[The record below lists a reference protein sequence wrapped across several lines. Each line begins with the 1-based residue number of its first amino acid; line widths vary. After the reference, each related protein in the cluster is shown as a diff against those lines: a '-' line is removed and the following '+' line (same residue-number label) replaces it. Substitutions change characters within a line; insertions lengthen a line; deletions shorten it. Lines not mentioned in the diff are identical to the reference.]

1 MDVTFGGKYRLEEEI
16 ANGGCGSVFLGVH
29 TVAGKEVAIKLEPA
43 LPHALTSPLKQES
56 KVYKSL
62 MGGPGVP
69 WIMYSGKQGD
79 YNVMVIDLLG
89 PSLED
94 LFKRCN
100 KHFSLRTVLL
110 LADQL
115 LSRLEFIHSRSF
127 VHRDVKPANF
137 VMGLPH
143 TASSHLVNVIDF
155 GLARRYRDSLS
166 GESCSLATR
175 ERHGVGTSLFASL
188 NAHRGIECSRR
199 DDLESLAYML
209 IYFLRGSLPW
219 RRIRRSS
226 SVHPAG
232 TPPTHRCARTPSSA
246 YPAGSSTYSPTS
258 SSRAGR
264 LASAMSASCPL
275 TMALPREF
283 HTLLAYARSLRF
295 TDLPDYAG
303 LRDMFRTLGARTGIN
318 EAIYAC
324 DGRGEMDWECGR
336 GWSTPS
342 RRSSSS
348 SRSGVKGRVRS
359 ARVCEACNAAA
370 LASGK
375 QER

>member
-43 LPHALTSPLKQES
+43 IPHTLTSPLRQES

-94 LFKRCN
+94 LFKMCN
-100 KHFSLRTVLL
+100 RHFSLKTVLL

-115 LSRLEFIHSRSF
+115 ISRLEFIHSRSF
-127 VHRDVKPANF
+127 IHRDVKPANF
-137 VMGLPH
+137 VMGLP
-143 TASSHLVNVIDF
+143 SSPSSSVVNVIDF
-155 GLARRYRDSLS
+155 GLARRYRDPRT
-166 GESCSLATR
+166 GEHLPYSQ
-175 ERHGVGTSLFASL
+175 EGRHGVGTSLFASV

-209 IYFLRGSLPW
+209 IYFLRGTLPW
-219 RRIRRSS
+219 RKLKAPTIALTWERILEAKIEALG
-226 SVHPAG
+226 PLLAG
-232 TPPTHRCARTPSSA
+232 ADGQPQNPPPL
-246 YPAGSSTYSPTS
+246 PQI
-258 SSRAGR
+258 
-264 LASAMSASCPL
+264 PL
-275 TMALPREF
+275 TASLPAEFTLILSYAL
-283 HTLLAYARSLRF
+283 SLSF

-303 LRDMFRTLGARTGIN
+303 LRDMFRSLGHRSGVR
-318 EAIYAC
+318 YA
-324 DGRGEMDWECGR
+324 DEV
-336 GWSTPS
+336 PS
-342 RRSSSS
+342 PSGSSSS
-348 SRSGVKGRVRS
+348 DDEGGNGRGSRVHATEFDWVRKGRVGGGGGCAGRV
-359 ARVCEACNAAA
+359 RVCEACNAA
-370 LASGK
+370 
-375 QER
+375 ERGVSEKRWR

>member
-166 GESCSLATR
+166 GEHVPWRR
-175 ERHGVGTSLFASL
+175 ERGERGERRHGVGTSLFASL

-219 RRIRRSS
+219 RRIRADT
-226 SVHPAG
+226 VAATWDAIYEAKIHALG
-232 TPPTHRCARTPSSA
+232 TD
-246 YPAGSSTYSPTS
+246 TYSPTS

-264 LASAMSASCPL
+264 LASAISASCPL

-324 DGRGEMDWECGR
+324 DGRGGMDWECGR

-348 SRSGVKGRVRS
+348 SRSGAKGRVRS